1 MKGELNLVQKGSLAV
16 CFYIQRGCHCP
27 SLRHRVPMRLAR
39 ARMSGWAAKAHSG
52 TVSPLRPLRPFA
64 SNPLPGRPSW
74 ELSRMGW
81 LNVEGGVEC
90 FVRPNC
96 RNVRYYAQ
104 GPDGLSPWPPVS
116 PSA

>member
-1 MKGELNLVQKGSLAV
+1 MKGEPNLVQKGSLAM

-64 SNPLPGRPSW
+64 SNPLPGCPSW
-74 ELSRMGW
+74 ELSRMG
-81 LNVEGGVEC
+81 LLEGKGGVG
-90 FVRPNC
+90 VI
-96 RNVRYYAQ
+96 RN
-104 GPDGLSPWPPVS
+104 
-116 PSA
+116 